1 MLQSGQIFI
10 GKIPSDQIDYP
21 PSIAISAGFVGCIEQ
36 VSKYNR
42 PLHLFNSYALKK
54 IQFRR

>member
-21 PSIAISAGFVGCIEQ
+21 PSMAISAGFVGCIEQ

-42 PLHLFNSYALKK
+42 PLRLFNSYALK
-54 IQFRR
+54 